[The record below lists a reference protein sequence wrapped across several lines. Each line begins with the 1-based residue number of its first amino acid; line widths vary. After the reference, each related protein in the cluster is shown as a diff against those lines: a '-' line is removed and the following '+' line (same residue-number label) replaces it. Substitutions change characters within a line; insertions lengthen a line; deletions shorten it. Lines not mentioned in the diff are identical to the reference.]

1 MKSFLNNIPK
11 LSQDE
16 TRRKNA
22 GSNGKTVKDNFTV
35 KKCPLMDNFEN
46 MESKTFWKPSTGSAF
61 TPISKKTPVAIEAF
75 QETSIN
81 DKLPSIQGIDLKDKE
96 DNDKDDKENDDNEK
110 NDKENFTGFTP
121 DRITSIYIGSLSLVG
136 LFILFRA
143 MNKTK

>member
-11 LSQDE
+11 LSHDE

-22 GSNGKTVKDNFTV
+22 GSNGKIVRDNFTV

-46 MESKTFWKPSTGSAF
+46 METTTFWKPSSGSAF

-75 QETSIN
+75 QETHII
-81 DKLPSIQGIDLKDKE
+81 DKLPSIHGIHLKEKDEKE
-96 DNDKDDKENDDNEK
+96 KA
-110 NDKENFTGFTP
+110 TGFIP
-121 DRITSIYIGSLSLVG
+121 DRVTSIYIGSLSLVG

>member
-22 GSNGKTVKDNFTV
+22 GSNGKTIKDNFTV

-46 MESKTFWKPSTGSAF
+46 MESKTFWKPSSGSAF

-75 QETSIN
+75 QETPIN

-96 DNDKDDKENDDNEK
+96 DNDKE

-136 LFILFRA
+136 LFILFRV